1 MITQKEIGIR
11 IAQLR
16 KQRDLTQE
24 ELGKILGI
32 SRPSVTQLESGNREL
47 AAIELQ
53 KLAAALQF
61 SIDDL
66 LSDTYRIAPDSYID
80 DPAKS
85 IAASEVPAE
94 RISEPEINAE
104 KFKNVFLY
112 ILGRCA
118 GKPNVG
124 ETVLYKLL
132 YFCDFNYYEIYETHL
147 TGASY
152 KKLSFGPVPHDMSKI
167 VSKMVS
173 SGQLQKVKTEYFG
186 KTQTRYLPLIK
197 PDLTTFSA
205 AEKDV
210 IDSVIDQMSDWSAKT
225 ISDYSHNDKPWRATG
240 LNDQIDYELV
250 FYRRPPYSVRV
261 YEEDEQ
267 DNI

>member
-1 MITQKEIGIR
+1 MITQKDIGIR

-16 KQRDLTQE
+16 RERGLTQE

-47 AAIELQ
+47 AAIELR
-53 KLAAALQF
+53 KLATALQF

-66 LSDTYRIAPDSYID
+66 LSDTYSIESVADIEDSD
-80 DPAKS
+80 SA
-85 IAASEVPAE
+85 IAAGEVSAE
-94 RISEPEINAE
+94 RISEPELNIE
-104 KFKNVFLY
+104 KFKNVLLY

-147 TGASY
+147 TGARY
-152 KKLSFGPVPHDMSKI
+152 KKLSYGPVPHDMSKI
-167 VSKMVS
+167 VSKMAS
-173 SGQLQKVKTEYFG
+173 SRQLQKVKSEYFG
-186 KTQTRYLPLIK
+186 KPQTRYLPLIK
-197 PDLTTFSA
+197 PDLTMLSA
-205 AEKDV
+205 AEIEV
-210 IDSVIDQMSDWSAKT
+210 IDSVIDQMSDWSAKS

-240 LNDQIDYELV
+240 LNENIDYELA